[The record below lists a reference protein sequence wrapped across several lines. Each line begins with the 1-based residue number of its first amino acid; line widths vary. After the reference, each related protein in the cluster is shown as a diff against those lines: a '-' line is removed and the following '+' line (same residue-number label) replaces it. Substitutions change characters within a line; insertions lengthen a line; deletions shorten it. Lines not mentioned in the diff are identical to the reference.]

1 MNSANHTHPDG
12 SPRFA
17 YFTLVARDKYVD
29 GAVCLVK
36 SLRDKTRFPLI
47 AMTNELSAKAQDRL
61 TTISSVERKRV
72 IEETRRAQERMR
84 KIREAMQKKAAEESA
99 AKASRE

>member
-1 MNSANHTHPDG
+1 MSSAKHTHPDG

-29 GAVCLVK
+29 GAVCMFK

-47 AMTNELSAKAQDRL
+47 AMTHELSDK
-61 TTISSVERKRV
+61 
-72 IEETRRAQERMR
+72 AQERL
-84 KIREAMQKKAAEESA
+84 AHWH
-99 AKASRE
+99 